1 MAVHEL
7 SMVVRKFGGAV
18 APDPAQCREH
28 FAAARIPVYRGRQL
42 VAYVDDPAD
51 LPSARFAVRDGR
63 LTGSL
68 DPWKTSGDEFGST

>member
-28 FAAARIPVYRGRQL
+28 FAAGRIPVYRGRQL

-51 LPSARFAVRDGR
+51 LQSARFAVRDGR
-63 LTGSL
+63 LTGLL
-68 DPWKTSGDEFGST
+68 DAWKTSDDEFGST